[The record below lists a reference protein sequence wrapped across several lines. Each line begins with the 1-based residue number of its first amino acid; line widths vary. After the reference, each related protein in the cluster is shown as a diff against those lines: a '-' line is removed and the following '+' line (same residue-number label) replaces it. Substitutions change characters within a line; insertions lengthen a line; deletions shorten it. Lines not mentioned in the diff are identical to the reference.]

1 MTFSI
6 QEPDHE
12 LSIGY
17 LTIVIKYIVLF
28 IVSWIG
34 AWLVFL
40 FVPIGGVHTVSARW
54 TSILFLHP
62 TGLSILFAI
71 GVIGSYSLK
80 LYKRAK
86 YGLLK
91 SITFNEDTIEMILF
105 NEINGKS
112 RARTV
117 PISSFQIR
125 FKKENHI
132 LFGQQRLFDV
142 FDGGQKVT
150 SLNIDKTAWCRHP
163 KVEVL
168 ISALKKCEN
177 ELSM

>member
-1 MTFSI
+1 MTFNI
-6 QEPDHE
+6 QEPEHE

-17 LTIVIKYIVLF
+17 LTIAIKYIVLF

-34 AWLVFL
+34 AWLVYL
-40 FVPIGGVHTVSARW
+40 FVPIGGVHVTNARW
-54 TSILFLHP
+54 TSIFFLHP

-71 GVIGSYSLK
+71 AVIGSYSLK

-112 RARTV
+112 RTRTV
-117 PISSFQIR
+117 PFSSFETR

-132 LFGQQRLFDV
+132 LFGQQRIVDV
-142 FDGGQKVT
+142 FDKGQKIT

-163 KVEVL
+163 EVEML
-168 ISALKKCEN
+168 ISALTKR
-177 ELSM
+177 

>member
-28 IVSWIG
+28 IASWIG
-34 AWLVFL
+34 AWLVYL
-40 FVPIGGVHTVSARW
+40 FVPIGGVHAASARW
-54 TSILFLHP
+54 TSIFFLHP

-80 LYKRAK
+80 LYERAN

-105 NEINGKS
+105 NEVNGKS
-112 RARTV
+112 RTKT
-117 PISSFQIR
+117 ISFSSFQTR
-125 FKKENHI
+125 FKEENHI
-132 LFGQQRLFDV
+132 LFGQQRIVDV
-142 FDGGQKVT
+142 FDKDQKVT

-163 KVEVL
+163 EVEML
-168 ISALKKCEN
+168 ISELKKCEN
-177 ELSM
+177 E